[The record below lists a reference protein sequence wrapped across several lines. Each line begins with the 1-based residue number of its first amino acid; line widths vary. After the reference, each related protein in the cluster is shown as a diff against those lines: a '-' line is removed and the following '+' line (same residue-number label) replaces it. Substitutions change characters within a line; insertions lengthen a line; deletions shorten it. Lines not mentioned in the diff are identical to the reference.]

1 MSTPMA
7 LTEKLYWSDVH
18 ALGFETHGATLGTLA
33 GKASIVLPRTLFY
46 PEGGGQLGDLGTL
59 QIGRAGVRVT
69 VADTQVEDGVI
80 HHVLGAP
87 LPPEAAARLADEVV
101 HGVVDEARRRDH
113 MVQHTAQHAL
123 SRALAD
129 AARADTV
136 AARLG
141 LSSCTID
148 IGKPGIAD
156 ADLHRAE
163 DLVNAVVMSDV
174 PVTTSFPSPEEL
186 AQLALRKQPNA
197 EKSAAGVRVVSI
209 EGFDLSPCGGT
220 HCTRTGQIGQVRIVA
235 TEKYKGM
242 MRLTFHAGRRALQ
255 DARAGHD
262 LLTSL
267 GRDLTCG
274 LPDLPAAVAKLRAEI
289 KALRAR
295 GEASRNELAELLA
308 ERVLAALPA
317 TPGPHVVPL
326 ARALDDLPGLRA
338 LANGLTKDP
347 RVVALVAG
355 SDEGSG
361 EVVLVVQR
369 GAEGKLDCGAFVM
382 AQARER
388 GGRGGGRP
396 ERAEGRFP
404 RGTPLD
410 VIADA
415 ARAASWS
422 K

>member
-1 MSTPMA
+1 MSNPA
-7 LTEKLYWSDVH
+7 APTEKLYWSDVH
-18 ALGFETHGATLGTLA
+18 ALAFEARGATLSSHA
-33 GKASIVLPRTLFY
+33 GKPSILLPRTLFY

-59 QIGRAGVRVT
+59 QVGAHRIP
-69 VADTQVEDGVI
+69 VADTQVEEGVI
-80 HHVLGAP
+80 HHVLAG
-87 LPPEAAARLADEVV
+87 RLATELAALLPGELV
-101 HGVVDEARRRDH
+101 HGAVDEARRRDH

-136 AARLG
+136 SARLG
-141 LSSCTID
+141 QSSCTID
-148 IGKPGIAD
+148 LAKPGIAD

-174 PVTTSFPSPEEL
+174 TVTTSFPSADEL
-186 AQLALRKQPNA
+186 ATLPLRKQPNA

-209 EGFDLSPCGGT
+209 DGFDLSPCGGT

-242 MRLTFHAGRRALQ
+242 LRLTFHAGRRALQ
-255 DARAGHD
+255 DARASRE
-262 LLTSL
+262 LLAAL
-267 GRDLTCG
+267 GRELTCG
-274 LPDLPAAVAKLRAEI
+274 PQDLGTAVAKLRSEL

-295 GEASRNELAELLA
+295 GEASRSELAELLA
-308 ERVLAALPA
+308 GRVLAALPE
-317 TPGPHVVPL
+317 TPGPHVVSL
-326 ARALDDLPGLRA
+326 SRELEDLPGLRA
-338 LANGLTKDP
+338 LANELTKDA

-404 RGTPLD
+404 RGMALEH
-410 VIADA
+410 VASA
-415 ARAASWS
+415 ARELIAG
-422 K
+422 